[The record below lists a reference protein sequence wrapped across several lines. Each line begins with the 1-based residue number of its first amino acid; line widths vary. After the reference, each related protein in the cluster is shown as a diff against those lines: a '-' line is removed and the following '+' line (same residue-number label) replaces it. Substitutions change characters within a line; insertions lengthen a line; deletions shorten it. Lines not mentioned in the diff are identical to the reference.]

1 MKQNILYNLLL
12 LILIIVIYYVTVSNN
27 IVNNPKV
34 NNLMNRLTE
43 GYVNTVLLLVI
54 IGLTL
59 TEDLNVGFLLSIIY
73 LVVLIRTN
81 HTKEQ
86 FRNGPSPLNCKTYG
100 DSKEKTGVAFYPL
113 HANMEENLAC

>member
-12 LILIIVIYYVTVSNN
+12 LILIVIVYYVTVSNN

-43 GYVNTVLLLVI
+43 GSVNTILLLFI

-59 TEDLNVGFLLSIIY
+59 TEDLNVGFLISIIY
-73 LVVLIRTN
+73 LVVLIRIRN
-81 HTKEQ
+81 TKEQ
-86 FRNGPSPLNCKTYG
+86 FRSGPSPLNCKTYG
-100 DSKEKTGVAFYPL
+100 DSREKTGVAFYPL
-113 HANMEENLAC
+113 HDNMEENLAC

>member
-12 LILIIVIYYVTVSNN
+12 LILIVIVYYVTVSNN

-34 NNLMNRLTE
+34 NNVMNRLTE
-43 GYVNTVLLLVI
+43 GSVNTVLLLVI

-59 TEDLNVGFLLSIIY
+59 TEDLNIGFLLSIIY

-86 FRNGPSPLNCKTYG
+86 FRSGPSPLNCKTYG
-100 DSKEKTGVAFYPL
+100 NSREKNGVAFYPL
-113 HANMEENLAC
+113 HDNMEENLAC